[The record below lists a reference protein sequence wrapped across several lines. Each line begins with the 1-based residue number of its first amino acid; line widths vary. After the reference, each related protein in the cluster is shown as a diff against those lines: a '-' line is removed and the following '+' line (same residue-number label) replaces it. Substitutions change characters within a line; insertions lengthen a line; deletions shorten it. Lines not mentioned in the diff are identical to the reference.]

1 MENANVNVFAK
12 IWAFFSKNK
21 LINESSFYLWRPQDA
36 RPRNTSARRG
46 LDDGRRSTEG
56 PEGEPAVDEVGVPL
70 DHFWDRLH
78 QLGRRPLVVNM
89 RLDLDFAVG
98 KEVHSA
104 IK

>member
-1 MENANVNVFAK
+1 MNHHFTFDDLGTRDLK
-12 IWAFFSKNK
+12 TRAF
-21 LINESSFYLWRPQDA
+21 EER
-36 RPRNTSARRG
+36 
-46 LDDGRRSTEG
+46 LDDGRRSSEG
-56 PEGEPAVDEVGVPL
+56 PEGEPAVDEVGVPF
-70 DHFWDRLH
+70 DHLCDRLH

>member
-1 MENANVNVFAK
+1 MNHHFTFDGLRTSDLETG
-12 IWAFFSKNK
+12 AF
-21 LINESSFYLWRPQDA
+21 EER
-36 RPRNTSARRG
+36 
-46 LDDGRRSTEG
+46 LDDGRRSAEG
-56 PEGEPAVDEVGVPL
+56 PEGEPAVDEVGVPF
-70 DHFWDRLH
+70 DHLGHRLH

>member
-1 MENANVNVFAK
+1 MNHHFTFDGLRTSDLETG
-12 IWAFFSKNK
+12 AF
-21 LINESSFYLWRPQDA
+21 EER
-36 RPRNTSARRG
+36 
-46 LDDGRRSTEG
+46 LDDGRRSAEG
-56 PEGEPAVDEVGVPL
+56 PEGEPAVDEVGVPF
-70 DHFWDRLH
+70 DHLWDRLH

>member
-1 MENANVNVFAK
+1 MNHHFTFDDLGTRDLETR
-12 IWAFFSKNK
+12 AF
-21 LINESSFYLWRPQDA
+21 EER
-36 RPRNTSARRG
+36 
-46 LDDGRRSTEG
+46 LDDGRRSAEG

-70 DHFWDRLH
+70 DHFGDRLH

>member
-1 MENANVNVFAK
+1 MNHHFTFDDLGTRDLETRA
-12 IWAFFSKNK
+12 
-21 LINESSFYLWRPQDA
+21 LEE
-36 RPRNTSARRG
+36 G
-46 LDDGRRSTEG
+46 LDDGRRSSEG
-56 PEGEPAVDEVGVPL
+56 PKGEPAVDEVGVPL